1 MAAKYNLAALARATK
16 PGRRNRVI
24 VFRPIVPTQAL
35 ASDLYRAAYRPII
48 EALTE
53 AVPRI
58 AAAYG
63 RGLPVRNGLIRDST
77 DEAASVIADIG
88 DFLQRLVLTLAPQ
101 LNDWI
106 VRVDSW
112 HRGQFRGAALTAT
125 EVDLGLTLL
134 VQPQPQT
141 LSDYLNWNIAL
152 MKDVGAQAQQ
162 RMSNAVFSAFQAR
175 KPAADLAKDLREVVG
190 MSRRRALNIASDQ
203 LSKLSSAL
211 DAERMADAGIEEFKW
226 RHSGKLHP
234 RSWHKARDGKVYDL
248 DSGDEVDGPDHIEAG
263 DFPGE
268 PPFCGCRRQA
278 VLRLD

>member
-63 RGLPVRNGLIRDST
+63 RGLPVRDGLIRDST
-77 DEAASVIADIG
+77 DEAARVIADIG

-106 VRVDSW
+106 VRVDTW

-125 EVDLGLTLL
+125 GIDLETMLIASG
-134 VQPQPQT
+134 QPESVADAIAWNT
-141 LSDYLNWNIAL
+141 ALIRDVSDQARARIGNI
-152 MKDVGAQAQQ
+152 
-162 RMSNAVFSAFQAR
+162 VFSGFQAR
-175 KPAADLAKDLREVVG
+175 TPARDIAKQLAEAVG
-190 MSRRRALNIASDQ
+190 LSRQRALRIASDQ
-203 LSKLSSAL
+203 TKKLSAAL
-211 DAERMADAGIEEFKW
+211 DRERAVDVGITSYEW
-226 RHSGKLHP
+226 AHSGKSHP
-234 RSWHKARDGKVYDL
+234 RLYHLSRNGKVFRYDDPPL
-248 DSGDEVDGPDHIEAG
+248 HDGRPDP
-263 DFPGE
+263 PGAA
-268 PPFCGCRRQA
+268 PFCGCRARA
-278 VLRLD
+278 RLEL